1 MTFAQEMVE
10 KGRNEG
16 LEQGLE
22 EGSLQRSRE
31 VLVRQLDSKF
41 GLASAERER
50 ILSCEDQT
58 ALDAALD
65 EIITADEK
73 ASVLNKLP

>member
-10 KGRNEG
+10 KGRNE
-16 LEQGLE
+16 GLE

-41 GLASAERER
+41 GLAAVERDR
-50 ILSCEDQT
+50 ILSCKDSA

-65 EIITADEK
+65 EFALADDK